1 MKRFLSPLLIG
12 LLAIGLVAC
21 SKEAPDTKAAKAP
34 AAASGAT
41 VGLAISTLNNPFF
54 VTLRQGAEDAAKA
67 QGSR

>member
-1 MKRFLSPLLIG
+1 MKRFLSPVLIG

-34 AAASGAT
+34 PAASGAT

-54 VTLRQGAEDAAKA
+54 VTLRQAGRHFAANL
-67 QGSR
+67 SI